1 MNLKKKYC
9 FNMFKKKSLMLTI
22 LGHME
27 QKNYLFVYLVA
38 SL

>member
-9 FNMFKKKSLMLTI
+9 LNTLKKKITYAYYSRSYGT
-22 LGHME
+22 
-27 QKNYLFVYLVA
+27 KKYLLVYLVA